1 MFFEFILVF
10 LLSRVNI
17 LINLELCLATSF
29 EHDQSLNPAQHQN
42 IQQDEDGAIHV
53 EWSRFC
59 KNAHF
64 MNQAR
69 NVLLHREIL
78 VVVSFISLIKVILLI
93 QETLVCLGTE
103 INFVSDSEPNNSK
116 LLKEKQS
123 LQLVALVT
131 PLPNSHELSC
141 SVSCHSSS
149 LSLGLALTVCGR
161 VGLIVIA
168 LNMEANFW
176 LLSNKVAY
184 SFKGSIDIGRVI
196 NIFTCLREATHNP
209 IDYDYRWRVL
219 CILREENHVK
229 YAAIAAKS

>member
-1 MFFEFILVF
+1 M
-10 LLSRVNI
+10 
-17 LINLELCLATSF
+17 
-29 EHDQSLNPAQHQN
+29 
-42 IQQDEDGAIHV
+42 
-53 EWSRFC
+53 
-59 KNAHF
+59 
-64 MNQAR
+64 
-69 NVLLHREIL
+69 
-78 VVVSFISLIKVILLI
+78 VVSFISPKKVILLI

-141 SVSCHSSS
+141 SVSRHSSS

-176 LLSNKVAY
+176 LLSNKVAN